1 MTWIIDTITDV
12 YFIVD
17 VFLNFYT
24 ALPNEFDGTPMA
36 NRRQIAASYL
46 KGWFFIDFVSS
57 LPIEYISMLI
67 KYMAEDNG
75 HKSSVDL
82 RFLKSVRLLR
92 LSKML
97 RVARFMRM
105 LRKYENLAKVQE
117 YGTSFCRIFNPTF
130 SIENVEFALISI
142 ENAVQ

>member
-1 MTWIIDTITDV
+1 MLSLTWIIDTITDV

-57 LPIEYISMLI
+57 LPIEYIYMLI
-67 KYMAEDNG
+67 KYVAEDPAVEDATG
-75 HKSSVDL
+75 GQIYEDVTQVREPGESSGVWY
-82 RFLKSVRLLR
+82 FI
-92 LSKML
+92 LSY
-97 RVARFMRM
+97 FQSDFFN
-105 LRKYENLAKVQE
+105 RK
-117 YGTSFCRIFNPTF
+117 CRICPDFH
-130 SIENVEFALISI
+130 
-142 ENAVQ
+142 

>member
-57 LPIEYISMLI
+57 LPIEYIYMLI
-67 KYMAEDNG
+67 KYVAEDPAVEDATG
-75 HKSSVDL
+75 GQIYEDVTQVREPGESSGIWQCCDGIAGDL
-82 RFLKSVRLLR
+82 CGGSLADLSVVRGW
-92 LSKML
+92 
-97 RVARFMRM
+97 
-105 LRKYENLAKVQE
+105 
-117 YGTSFCRIFNPTF
+117 YG
-130 SIENVEFALISI
+130 
-142 ENAVQ
+142 